1 MMYHIYINIHTTK
14 KYFNLKMLQ
23 VHTILLMR
31 DIGHK
36 NDFFLS

>member
-1 MMYHIYINIHTTK
+1 MMYHIYKHTHNEKTLELG
-14 KYFNLKMLQ
+14 N
-23 VHTILLMR
+23 VTILLMR